1 VSFHAQASSQSSARS
16 HVDLWASRELASA
29 PNQTNYQH
37 SYSFMNRSYHNSGN
51 LDILGQRTSLAAI
64 SDGICEA
71 GD

>member
-1 VSFHAQASSQSSARS
+1 MPKPTLSPPHARLSTCG
-16 HVDLWASRELASA
+16 HLVNWLWLLIKS
-29 PNQTNYQH
+29 NYQH
-37 SYSFMNRSYHNSGN
+37 SYSFVNRPCHNSGY